1 MRVGRKQSIRVGYPG
16 ELPRFPICGQGRE
29 GCQMLGF
36 HGHQSPR
43 SDEEAERIYAW
54 RAWFDKELAR

>member
-1 MRVGRKQSIRVGYPG
+1 MRAGRKQRIGVGYPG
-16 ELPRFPICGQGRE
+16 ELPRFPICSHGRE
-29 GCQMLGF
+29 GCSMLGF

-54 RAWFDKELAR
+54 MAWCDRELPR